1 MDRRELERSIL
12 EKMAEG
18 RYDGQVGNNIL
29 TIREETATRVIEGGI
44 PKLYVIGHGGERNL
58 MRAWET
64 DEDKLSFVAYY
75 GFLFWD
81 ADIRRY
87 LRIRGCRVAE

>member
-1 MDRRELERSIL
+1 MDRTELERSIL

-18 RYDGQVGNNIL
+18 RYDRQVGNNIL
-29 TIREETATRVIEGGI
+29 TIREETATRVIEDGI
-44 PKLYVIGHGGERNL
+44 PKLYVISPEGERNL

-64 DEDKLSFVAYY
+64 DEEKLSFVATY

-81 ADIRRY
+81 ADIRKY
-87 LRIRGCRVAE
+87 LRIRRCRVAE

>member
-1 MDRRELERSIL
+1 MDRTELERSIL

-44 PKLYVIGHGGERNL
+44 PRLYIIGRDGERNL
-58 MRAWET
+58 MHAWET

-81 ADIRRY
+81 ADIRKY
-87 LRIRGCRVAE
+87 LRIRRCRIAE